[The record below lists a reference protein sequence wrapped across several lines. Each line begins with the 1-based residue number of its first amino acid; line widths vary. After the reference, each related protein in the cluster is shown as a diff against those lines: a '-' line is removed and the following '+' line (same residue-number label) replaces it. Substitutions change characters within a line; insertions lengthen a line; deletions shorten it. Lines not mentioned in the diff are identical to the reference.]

1 MKIKIAVM
9 MCAALGV
16 PGVIVGQ
23 HHAPPAT
30 PTAEQSIA
38 GDWVIHFQA
47 GHQSVSGSLQLQA
60 NGERLAGTIETNHTG
75 PGTVENGKCSS
86 QKLDATLV
94 FKKHESVVL
103 EGESKG
109 NGTLAGN
116 YTTEGRTET
125 WQAERKSATALLP
138 AMATTAPR
146 HAIFAADANPKLEL
160 PPDGASMPMLDIGG
174 RPVVEVKIS
183 GKGPFP
189 FILDTGATQTVIDP
203 GLSEELASSGD
214 DNPIKELTFGPVK
227 ATGVKA
233 LVLPVTAMFGKID
246 KPPRGALS
254 AQSFP
259 GYLLCF
265 DYPGKKITL
274 RKGALPDSDG
284 RTIFAY
290 GADDP
295 LPVVPLKVGG
305 EEVKVHLD
313 TGAPF
318 ALALPTKYKDQLR
331 LAAPAVGKGKAITHS
346 GEFPIFKGTV
356 DGDIEIGEFK
366 LPSHDL
372 VFTDV
377 ALHPGAAPQGQLGY
391 AALRDFVVTL
401 GSANRRVQFARP

>member
-1 MKIKIAVM
+1 M
-9 MCAALGV
+9 
-16 PGVIVGQ
+16 
-23 HHAPPAT
+23 
-30 PTAEQSIA
+30 
-38 GDWVIHFQA
+38 
-47 GHQSVSGSLQLQA
+47 
-60 NGERLAGTIETNHTG
+60 
-75 PGTVENGKCSS
+75 
-86 QKLDATLV
+86 
-94 FKKHESVVL
+94 
-103 EGESKG
+103 
-109 NGTLAGN
+109 LAGN
-116 YTTEGRTET
+116 YTTEGRNET
-125 WQAERKSATALLP
+125 WQAERKSATALLT
-138 AMATTAPR
+138 AVATTAPR
-146 HAIFAADANPKLEL
+146 HAISGADANPRLEL
-160 PPDGASMPMLDIGG
+160 PPEGASMPMLDIGG

-189 FILDTGATQTVIDP
+189 FILDTGATQTIIDP
-203 GLSEELASSGD
+203 DLSEELASSGD
-214 DNPIKELTFGPVK
+214 HNPIKELTFGPVK
-227 ATGVKA
+227 ATGVEA

-259 GYLLCF
+259 GYLLRF

-284 RTIFAY
+284 RRIFAY

-305 EEVKVHLD
+305 EEVKVYLD

-331 LAAPAVGKGKAITHS
+331 LAVPAVEKGKAISHS

-366 LPSHDL
+366 LSSRDL
-372 VFTDV
+372 AFTDV
-377 ALHPGAAPQGQLGY
+377 ALHPGAAPRGQLGY

-401 GSANRRVQFARP
+401 DSANRRVQFARP

>member
-9 MCAALGV
+9 CAALGL
-16 PGVIVGQ
+16 PGVIFGQ

-30 PTAEQSIA
+30 PTAEQSIT

-47 GHQSVSGSLQLQA
+47 GHESVSGSLHLQTD
-60 NGERLAGTIETNHTG
+60 GERLAGTIETSHTG
-75 PGTVENGKCSS
+75 PGTVENGKWSD
-86 QKLDATLV
+86 QKLEATLV

-103 EGESKG
+103 EGELKS

-125 WQAERKSATALLP
+125 WQAERKSATALNSTSGVL
-138 AMATTAPR
+138 AQSEAL
-146 HAIFAADANPKLEL
+146 KLEL
-160 PPDGASMPMLDIGG
+160 PPEGASMPMLDIGG

-189 FILDTGATQTVIDP
+189 FILDTGATQTIIDP
-203 GLSEELASSGD
+203 DLSEELASSGD
-214 DNPIKELTFGPVK
+214 HNPVKELAFGPVK
-227 ATGVKA
+227 ATGVEA

-259 GYLLCF
+259 GYLLRF
-265 DYPGKKITL
+265 DYPGKKIIL
-274 RKGALPDSDG
+274 RKGALPDTDG

-290 GADDP
+290 GTDDP

-305 EEVKVHLD
+305 EEVKVYLD

-331 LAAPAVGKGKAITHS
+331 LAVPAVEKGKAISHS

-356 DGDIEIGEFK
+356 EGDIEIGEFK
-366 LPSHDL
+366 LPSRD
-372 VFTDV
+372 VAFTDV
-377 ALHPGAAPQGQLGY
+377 SLHPGAPPQGQLGY

-401 GSANRRVQFARP
+401 DSANRRVQFARP